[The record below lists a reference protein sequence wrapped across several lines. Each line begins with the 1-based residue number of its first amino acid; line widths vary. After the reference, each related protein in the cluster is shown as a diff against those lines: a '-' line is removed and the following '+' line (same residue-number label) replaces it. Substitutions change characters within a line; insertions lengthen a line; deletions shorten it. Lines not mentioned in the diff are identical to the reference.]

1 MTEPGAPTAS
11 DQRPMTPAEWRRRC
25 EVALRV
31 IEAEPRRPWRW
42 RVVAAGRAAVKLLR
56 SRITLYLIYVA
67 LAASSAGM
75 LVSNVDWQSRLQVTW
90 VIRGMGIAAGAIIG
104 LLSIVKIIDRLTE
117 PSHDWG
123 SLSGRLPSQA
133 RAVRLAVRGRDKD
146 WGLRHAIA
154 KWELESPPPD
164 PMRMRLSFMAQKLG
178 QMRVA
183 SEAFPQFG
191 IDIARCEQ
199 SVRELAEAVGVDPEP
214 IIRNSSGSIDLSID
228 LAWKEVGS

>member
-1 MTEPGAPTAS
+1 
-11 DQRPMTPAEWRRRC
+11 MTPAEWRRRC
-25 EVALRV
+25 EVALRD

-42 RVVAAGRAAVKLLR
+42 RVVAAGRAVVGLAK
-56 SRITLYLIYVA
+56 SRITLYLVYGSVA
-67 LAASSAGM
+67 AASAGM
-75 LVSNVDWQSRLQVTW
+75 LVSNVDWQSRSQVTW

-104 LLSIVKIIDRLTE
+104 LLSIVKIVDRLTK
-117 PSHDWG
+117 PSYDWA

-133 RAVRLAVRGRDKD
+133 RTVRLAVRGRDKD

-164 PMRMRLSFMAQKLG
+164 PMRQRLSFMLQKLG
-178 QMRVA
+178 HLRVA

-199 SVRELAEAVGVDPEP
+199 SVRELAEAVGVDADAV
-214 IIRNSSGSIDLSID
+214 IRNSRGSIDQSVD
-228 LAWKEVGS
+228 LT

>member
-1 MTEPGAPTAS
+1 MTEPGAPTAT

-25 EVALRV
+25 EDALRD

-42 RVVAAGRAAVKLLR
+42 RVVAAGRAVVGLAK
-56 SRITLYLIYVA
+56 SRITMHAVYGSVAAA
-67 LAASSAGM
+67 LAGM
-75 LVSNVDWQSRLQVTW
+75 FVSNVDWQSRLQVDG
-90 VIRGMGIAAGAIIG
+90 VVRGMGIATGSILA
-104 LLSIVKIIDRLTE
+104 LLSIVKIVDRLTK
-117 PSHDWG
+117 PSYDWG

-133 RAVRLAVRGRDKD
+133 RAVRLALRGRDKD

-164 PMRMRLSFMAQKLG
+164 PMRMRLSLMAQKLG

-228 LAWKEVGS
+228 LAWKEVGR